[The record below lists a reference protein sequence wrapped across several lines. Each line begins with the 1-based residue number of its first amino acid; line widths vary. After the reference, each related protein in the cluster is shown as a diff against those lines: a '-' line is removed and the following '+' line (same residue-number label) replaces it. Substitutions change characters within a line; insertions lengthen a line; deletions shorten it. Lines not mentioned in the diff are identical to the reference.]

1 MEKTMKCI
9 IVDDE
14 AKSRSMLKTLCEN
27 YCDGLSICALA
38 ASVSEAIEL
47 IAEHAPDLVFL
58 DIRMPVKSG
67 FDLLEYYDTIP
78 FEVIFTTAYDQ
89 YALRAFKYSAVDYLL
104 KHIAVDELKA
114 AVERAR
120 SMLGHGEKTE
130 QLNLLKEAINNEKI
144 NKIALIT
151 LDGFTFVRFNEIVR
165 CEAQGNYTSVFLSNG
180 NSLLITKT
188 LKHYEEILVEK
199 MFFRIHK
206 SHLINLNFVRRF
218 IRGKQGLV
226 EMNDG
231 TQIEV
236 SFRKR
241 DALLKRLAALS

>member
-1 MEKTMKCI
+1 MKGI

-14 AKSRSMLKTLCEN
+14 AKSRSMLKTMCEN
-27 YCDGLSICALA
+27 YCEGLEICAMA

-47 IAEHAPDLVFL
+47 IDEHGPDLVFL
-58 DIRMPVKSG
+58 DIRMPVQSG
-67 FDLLEYYDTIP
+67 FHLLEHYDSIP

-89 YALRAFKYSAVDYLL
+89 YALRAFKYSAIDYLL
-104 KHIAVDELKA
+104 KPIAIDELKA

-120 SMLGHGEKTE
+120 SMLSNGQKAE
-130 QLNLLKEAINNEKI
+130 QLSLLKEAINNEKI

-199 MFFRIHK
+199 MFFRVHK

-218 IRGKQGLV
+218 IRGKQGLI

-231 TQIEV
+231 THIEV

-241 DALLKRLAALS
+241 EALLKRLAALS